1 MTADE
6 RVERSARPERVGPGE
21 PAAGGLPALLG
32 GVAAI
37 LLAVA
42 IGLDPTLVEAIVR
55 PPEIVRAALVGLTV
69 VAGLWLLG
77 RAMTLI
83 ETSRRPDASPDLP
96 VMVRGIRLVFL
107 AVAMFAAGAG
117 WGLAH
122 PLPIVI
128 GLIIAGVDV
137 IETSFLLLVVRL
149 GGRRP

>member
-1 MTADE
+1 VSADDRAE
-6 RVERSARPERVGPGE
+6 TREAVAPGLQ
-21 PAAGGLPALLG
+21 ALVAGIG
-32 GVAAI
+32 AI
-37 LLAVA
+37 VLAVA

-83 ETSRRPDASPDLP
+83 ETSRRPDATPDLP

-107 AVAMFAAGAG
+107 AVAMFATGAG
-117 WGLAH
+117 WGLGH

-128 GLIIAGVDV
+128 ALIIAGIDV

-149 GGRRP
+149 GDRRG